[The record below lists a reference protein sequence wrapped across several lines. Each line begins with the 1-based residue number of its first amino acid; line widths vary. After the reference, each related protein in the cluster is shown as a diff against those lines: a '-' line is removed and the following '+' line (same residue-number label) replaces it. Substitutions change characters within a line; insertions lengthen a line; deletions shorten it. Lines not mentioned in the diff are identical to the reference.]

1 MSNGIIEKG
10 VVCGVVLLFLGILPA
25 VGSVGISAGEN
36 GKELID
42 MEMVDIPVVIEKDL
56 GQISFM
62 FVVGLIK
69 NLEIDG
75 NSWEFEAVSLWL
87 ISYDRSGFRDW
98 DLEVDYNTEDS
109 YSITGFNFRGIT
121 LQGII
126 EEEQDFIF
134 GFFTKF

>member
-1 MSNGIIEKG
+1 MSNGIIGKG

-25 VGSVGISAGEN
+25 VGSVGISTGEN

-75 NSWEFEAVSLWL
+75 NSWEFETVSLWY
-87 ISYDRSGFRDW
+87 ISCEGSSSNNLN
-98 DLEVDYNTEDS
+98 LEMGHSMGDS
-109 YSITGFNFRGIT
+109 YSITGSNFHGIT
-121 LQGII
+121 LQGFMGKEFII
-126 EEEQDFIF
+126 
-134 GFFTKF
+134 GSFTSL

>member
-75 NSWEFEAVSLWL
+75 NSWEFETVSLWY
-87 ISYDRSGFRDW
+87 ISCEGSSGNNLN
-98 DLEVDYNTEDS
+98 LEAGHSMGDF
-109 YSITGFNFRGIT
+109 YSITGFNFHGIT
-121 LQGII
+121 LQGFMGKEFII
-126 EEEQDFIF
+126 
-134 GFFTKF
+134 GSFTSFQ

>member
-1 MSNGIIEKG
+1 MSNGIIGKG
-10 VVCGVVLLFLGILPA
+10 VVCGVVLLFLSILPT
-25 VGSVGISAGEN
+25 VDSVGINTGEN
-36 GKELID
+36 GRELID
-42 MEMVDIPVVIEKDL
+42 MEMADIPVVIEKDL

-98 DLEVDYNTEDS
+98 DIEVGYNTEGS
-109 YSITGFNFRGIT
+109 YSITDFNFRGIT